1 MTTYP
6 PKQSPSSFSKS
17 ATKAVL
23 QVSPISHC
31 KVSRYVHYNNV
42 REKTKYKPI
51 RHPKTCGLTFTKTI
65 KENLALCLYYQSIIY
80 IIVFSLNRILVCPLK
95 TN

>member
-1 MTTYP
+1 MTRAGGQMTTYP

-42 REKTKYKPI
+42 REKNKYKPI
-51 RHPKTCGLTFTKTI
+51 HHPRDMWL
-65 KENLALCLYYQSIIY
+65 NLHKNY
-80 IIVFSLNRILVCPLK
+80 
-95 TN
+95 